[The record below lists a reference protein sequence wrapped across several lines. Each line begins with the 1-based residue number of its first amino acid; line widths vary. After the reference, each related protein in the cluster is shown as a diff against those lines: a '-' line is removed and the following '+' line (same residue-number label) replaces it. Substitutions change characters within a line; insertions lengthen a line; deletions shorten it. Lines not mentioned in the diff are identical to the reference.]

1 METFLWISMDHF
13 MDRSPRLNPDGSV
26 LSILAGMRRL
36 AYGGQVLF
44 ARPGQGPRYQ
54 FYVMMSPQAVR
65 DREISTGS
73 EARTRRE

>member
-1 METFLWISMDHF
+1 MESFLQISMNHF
-13 MDRSPRLNPDGSV
+13 MDQCPQLNPDRSV
-26 LSILAGMRRL
+26 LSILACMRRL

-44 ARPGQGPRYQ
+44 ARPEQSPHYQ

-65 DREISTGS
+65 DREISSAS